1 MEHTETI
8 VLGGGCFW
16 CIETIYKKVAGV
28 MSLESGY
35 TGGTIP
41 NPTYEQVCGGAT
53 GHAEVVKVVFDTTKI
68 DLENILRIFFEVH
81 DPTTL
86 NQQGADIGTQYASRI
101 FYTNESQKEIIEKVI
116 KEVQVHF
123 KEPIVTT
130 VSPLGDYY
138 KAEDYHQD
146 YYAKNPNQPYCIAVI
161 SPKLQ
166 KFLKT
171 DSKFMKQ

>member
-1 MEHTETI
+1 METI

-16 CIETIYKKVAGV
+16 CIETIYKKVIGV
-28 MSLESGY
+28 VSLESGY
-35 TGGTIP
+35 TGGTMP
-41 NPTYEQVCGGAT
+41 NPTYLQVCDGTT
-53 GHAEVVKVVFDTTKI
+53 GHAEVVKVIFDTTKI
-68 DLENILRIFFEVH
+68 DLETILRIFFEVH

-101 FYTNESQKEIIEKVI
+101 FYTDPSQKEIIERAMKDAQ
-116 KEVQVHF
+116 VQF
-123 KEPIVTT
+123 KDPIVTA

-138 KAEDYHQD
+138 KAEEYHQD
-146 YYAKNPNQPYCIAVI
+146 YYVKNPNQPYCIAVV

-171 DSKFMKQ
+171 NSKFIKG